1 MQYIFWVDAFSFGKC
16 HITIRAHSRESAMKI
31 AQGYQDAGEFRSWE
45 YVGILNI
52 PLYNE
57 S

>member
-1 MQYIFWVDAFSFGKC
+1 MQYIFWVDSYEFGKC
-16 HITIRAHSRESAMKI
+16 HITIKTHSRESAMEI
-31 AQGYQDAGEFRSWE
+31 VERYQYFGEFRSWQ
-45 YVGILNI
+45 YVGILNL